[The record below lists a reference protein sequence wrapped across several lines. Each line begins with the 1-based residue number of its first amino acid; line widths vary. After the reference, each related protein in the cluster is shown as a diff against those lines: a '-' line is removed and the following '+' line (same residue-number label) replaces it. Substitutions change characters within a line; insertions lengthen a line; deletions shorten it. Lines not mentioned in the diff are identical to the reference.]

1 MQPTTPTPK
10 YELELWV
17 NGVLVG
23 DITKLAKNRNFTL
36 TRNSSEELN
45 FTLNVDAFEA
55 YCASLGV
62 QPLAILENY
71 VTDVRVKRKGNYLF
85 GVQVVDQDFTL
96 DGSGISVAIK
106 ATGFLDLLKDRYV
119 TKDYLG
125 VERVAIATDL
135 IATTQLASGNIADD
149 FGIRSGPSQFST
161 GLNDT
166 ERNYTDQNVR
176 DAIINLTN
184 LSDGQFDFRFNYD
197 RSFETFGKIGSDRP
211 NTKFIYPY
219 NVTSAGIPRT
229 ATNLYN
235 YIIGIGS
242 GFGDAALRT
251 ETADGASRLQYK
263 TRQKIQTWS
272 DVSVLDTLDGNAYGY
287 LQQTKAILMLPK
299 LNVSGQFANLDYLGV
314 GDRIPFAVEG
324 HTMLPIDST
333 YRIEQM
339 AVTLDDNDAES
350 IAITVDNFSV

>member
-1 MQPTTPTPK
+1 MPNTPIPK

-17 NGVLVG
+17 NGVQVG
-23 DITKLAKNRNFTL
+23 DITKLAKSRNFTL

-45 FTLNVDAFEA
+45 FTLNVTAFEA
-55 YCASLGV
+55 YCAGLGV
-62 QPLAILENY
+62 SPLAILENY
-71 VTDVRVKRKGNYLF
+71 VTDIRVKRKGTYLF

-96 DGSGISVAIK
+96 DGSGVSVAVK

-135 IATTQLASGNIADD
+135 IATTQAGDPTNN
-149 FGIRSGPSQFST
+149 FGIVLGPSQYAT
-161 GLNDT
+161 ALMDT

-242 GFGDAALRT
+242 GFGDTALRT
-251 ETADGASRLQYK
+251 ETADGASRLTYK

-272 DVSVLDTLDGNAYGY
+272 DVSVQDTLDGNAYGY

-339 AVTLDDNDAES
+339 QVTLDDNDAETL
-350 IAITVDNFSV
+350 AITVDNFSV